1 MILGIGTDIVEV
13 ARIER
18 SIERHGE
25 RFMKRIYTD
34 TEIAYCTRFKRAA
47 QHFAGRWAAKEAAG
61 KALGTGIFGAVR
73 FRDIEI
79 TNDER
84 GKPLLAFSGDAAGL
98 AATLGAT
105 RLHVS
110 IAHSDSHATAVVVI
124 EGTVAEGVT
133 GGGGASSELGEGG
146 PTS

>member
-1 MILGIGTDIVEV
+1 MILGVGTDIVEI

-25 RFMKRIYTD
+25 RFTKRIYTD
-34 TEIAYCTRFKRAA
+34 PEIAYCTRFKRSA

-61 KALGTGIFGAVR
+61 KALGTGVFGSIR
-73 FRDIEI
+73 FRDVEV

-84 GKPLLAFSGDAAGL
+84 GKPLLAFSGSAAEL
-98 AATLGAT
+98 ASAMGAA

-124 EGTVAEGVT
+124 EGE
-133 GGGGASSELGEGG
+133 
-146 PTS
+146 PPR

>member
-1 MILGIGTDIVEV
+1 MILGVGTDIVEI

-25 RFMKRIYTD
+25 RFTKRIYTD
-34 TEIAYCTRFKRAA
+34 PEIAYCTRFRRAA

-61 KALGTGIFGAVR
+61 KALGTGVFGNIR
-73 FRDIEI
+73 FRDVEV

-84 GKPLLAFSGDAAGL
+84 GKPMLAFSGNAAEL
-98 AATLGAT
+98 ASAMGAA

-124 EGTVAEGVT
+124 EGER
-133 GGGGASSELGEGG
+133 
-146 PTS
+146 PR

>member
-1 MILGIGTDIVEV
+1 MILGTGTDIVEI

-25 RFMKRIYTD
+25 RFMKRIYTEN
-34 TEIAYCTRFKRAA
+34 EIAYCARFKRAG

-61 KALGTGIFGAVR
+61 KALGTGIFGSVR

-79 TNDER
+79 TNDPR
-84 GKPLLAFSGDAAGL
+84 GKPLLAFTGSAAEL
-98 AATLGAT
+98 AAALGAA

-124 EGTVAEGVT
+124 EGEPPEGDPP
-133 GGGGASSELGEGG
+133 EGE

>member
-1 MILGIGTDIVEV
+1 MILGLGTDIVEI

-61 KALGTGIFGAVR
+61 KALGTGIFGSVR
-73 FRDIEI
+73 FRDIEV
-79 TNDER
+79 TNDDK
-84 GKPLLAFSGDAAGL
+84 GKPLLAFSGSAAEL
-98 AATLGAT
+98 ASAMGAA

-110 IAHSDSHATAVVVI
+110 IAHSDSHATAVVLL
-124 EGTVAEGVT
+124 EGE
-133 GGGGASSELGEGG
+133 
-146 PTS
+146 PPQ